1 VFQQEYL
8 DYLYTVVEKM
18 PYRYRNEVVADVLIY
33 VSERDIDL
41 SQKGDP
47 RRYLRNLAY
56 RLLNTLKKGDRCLPL
71 LIDVPD
77 KEIRPEIFKLKMG
90 DLSDAIKKMPV
101 HLQETLA
108 LLLDGKSVSEVAE
121 ALSSPNTKIWQR
133 IRRIRTHLKNW
144 AKNNFPDMGE
154 LL

>member
-1 VFQQEYL
+1 
-8 DYLYTVVEKM
+8 
-18 PYRYRNEVVADVLIY
+18 
-33 VSERDIDL
+33 
-41 SQKGDP
+41 
-47 RRYLRNLAY
+47 
-56 RLLNTLKKGDRCLPL
+56 L

-77 KEIRPEIFKLKMG
+77 KEIRPEILKLSMA
-90 DLSDAIKKMPV
+90 DLSEAINKMPE
-101 HLQETLA
+101 HLQETLS

-133 IRRIRTHLKNW
+133 IRRIRIHLKKW